1 MLVKWSLILVFYIT
15 DPRQLVQC
23 VAGDDVEE
31 SFYLNRPG
39 RGLECILEWWPGTWR
54 EERRGG

>member
-23 VAGDDVEE
+23 GAGAGDDVEE
-31 SFYLNRPG
+31 SFYLDVAAV
-39 RGLECILEWWPGTWR
+39 
-54 EERRGG
+54 

>member
-31 SFYLNRPG
+31 SFYLDGPRSRMYIG
-39 RGLECILEWWPGTWR
+39 VAGQHVDS
-54 EERRGG
+54 GG